1 MQKKSKKYFERN
13 KSEKEE
19 VFCSET
25 EKIFVINS
33 KNENRNKKI
42 IPFSEKFFKKLLTR
56 SRKESIMKP

>member
-1 MQKKSKKYFERN
+1 MQKKSKKYFEGN

-25 EKIFVINS
+25 EKIFVISS
-33 KNENRNKKI
+33 KNENRNEKI
-42 IPFSEKFFKKLLTR
+42 IPFSEKILKKLLTR

>member
-19 VFCSET
+19 VFYSET
-25 EKIFVINS
+25 EKIFVISS

-42 IPFSEKFFKKLLTR
+42 IPFSEKIFKKLLTR
-56 SRKESIMKP
+56 DRKESIMKP